1 MILMG
6 FLVCD
11 EMVYV
16 DNYNIKKIKGS
27 DSASGLGLDLHHFFQ
42 ENFKARSNHKAT
54 PIPHSSYIS
63 VLCFI

>member
-1 MILMG
+1 MIMMILMG

-42 ENFKARSNHKAT
+42 RKFQSTK
-54 PIPHSSYIS
+54 
-63 VLCFI
+63 